1 MSREDVGR
9 ALEAMSDESV
19 LEQVGAGD
27 FSALDGYELNDE
39 ERAILTDA
47 ASDYPETTGFALN
60 AYLANPVAILD
71 SSRSSKFQF
80 ALDYATHKPLGGADI
95 AGHQM

>member
-9 ALEAMSDESV
+9 ALEAMSDEAV
-19 LEQVGAGD
+19 LQQVGAGD
-27 FSALDGYELNDE
+27 FSGLDGFELNDE

-60 AYLANPVAILD
+60 AYMGNPEGVSA
-71 SSRSSKFQF
+71 SSKFGI
-80 ALDYATHKPLGGADI
+80 ALNYAMHKPFLGGADI
-95 AGHQM
+95 AGHDM